1 LNLAKLAAAFALEKK
16 AEEVVI
22 LDMRKAANFCDFFVI
37 CSGTSSRHVK
47 AIAEGIDDGLAS
59 KKMTVNRIQGFSDC
73 RWVILDCG
81 NVVAHIFD
89 PESRD
94 FYGLE
99 YLWQEAKMVS
109 LDE

>member
-1 LNLAKLAAAFALEKK
+1 LVAAFALAKK

-47 AIAEGIDDGLAS
+47 AIAEGIDEGLAS
-59 KKMTVNRIQGFSDC
+59 RNMSVKRMQGLSDC
-73 RWVILDCG
+73 RWAILDCG

-99 YLWQEAKMVS
+99 YLWQEAKTVP
-109 LDE
+109 LPD